1 MPKITT
7 EKVEPAFH
15 KSGKCPGLLAPHF
28 PHLKINEHIIA
39 CFAEFIPGL
48 RPANQPLYDI
58 FTHSFLA
65 FFFLHVFVSYSPILH
80 LITCVKTAFQA
91 RPEIFQSWVLWLNYT
106 QDFYQ
111 KKKKRR
117 HKQKKKRI
125 FSQNIYPLA
134 VILTYIWWNNPQ
146 YSLHTLRKSHCGRF
160 VLMIYTFMLI
170 HVLHY
175 IHNSQCSVNT
185 CIEWPIFL

>member
-1 MPKITT
+1 MAFQGPFPYGSCSIGVRCRRYLGCYLLVPLLPMPKITT

-111 KKKKRR
+111 KKKKKEDTSKRR
-117 HKQKKKRI
+117 KGYFLRI
-125 FSQNIYPLA
+125 F
-134 VILTYIWWNNPQ
+134 ILWLW
-146 YSLHTLRKSHCGRF
+146 F
-160 VLMIYTFMLI
+160 
-170 HVLHY
+170 
-175 IHNSQCSVNT
+175 
-185 CIEWPIFL
+185 